1 MFAAGKRL
9 KSIFSR
15 KLAFGELKMNL
26 TTEKI
31 LPQKRAKTTEELIDE
46 LYRTREK
53 AEIINGK
60 VVKFMATG
68 SDPGTAAINIAF
80 SLKLYQRQ
88 TNLGKAFGDNV
99 GFLVN
104 LPHRKSFSPDAA
116 FFVGQASGMKFL
128 QGAPIFA
135 VEVRSENDY
144 GKKAEQ
150 EIAAK
155 RTDYF
160 AAGTEIVWD
169 VDLQSED
176 IIKSYHCNNPNEAAI
191 FRRGEAAN
199 AEPALP
205 GWTMAVDE
213 LFE

>member
-1 MFAAGKRL
+1 
-9 KSIFSR
+9 
-15 KLAFGELKMNL
+15 MNL
-26 TTEKI
+26 TTEKN
-31 LPQKRAKTTEELIDE
+31 LVREKRQKTTEELIAE
-46 LYRTREK
+46 LYRTVEK

-60 VVKFMATG
+60 VVKFMSTG
-68 SDPGTAAINIAF
+68 FEPGIASGNIF
-80 SLKLYQRQ
+80 ISLKSYQRQ
-88 TNLGKAFGDNV
+88 TRSGLAIPDNV

-128 QGAPIFA
+128 QGAPVFA

-150 EIAAK
+150 EIADK
-155 RTDYF
+155 RRDYF

-176 IIKSYHCNNPNEAAI
+176 IIKSYHCNNPSDARI
-191 FRRGEAAN
+191 FRRGEMAN
-199 AEPALP
+199 AEPTLP
-205 GWTMAVDE
+205 GWIMAVDE

>member
-1 MFAAGKRL
+1 MTMLIETAAPRKR
-9 KSIFSR
+9 
-15 KLAFGELKMNL
+15 
-26 TTEKI
+26 
-31 LPQKRAKTTEELIDE
+31 PKTTEELIEE
-46 LYRTREK
+46 LYRTEEK

-68 SDPGTAAINIAF
+68 DEPGTAAFNIAM

-88 TNLGKAFGDNV
+88 TGLGKAFGDNV
-99 GFLVN
+99 GFLVE
-104 LPHRKSFSPDAA
+104 LPNRKSFSPDAC
-116 FFVGQASGMKFL
+116 FFVGEKAGMKFL

-155 RTDYF
+155 RRDYF
-160 AAGTEIVWD
+160 DAGTEVVWD
-169 VDLQSED
+169 VDLQSDEV
-176 IIKSYHCNNPNEAAI
+176 IKSYHRDRPNEPRI
-191 FRRGEAAN
+191 FRRGYAAD
-199 AEPALP
+199 AEPVLP
-205 GWTMAVDE
+205 GWKMTVDE